1 MVLRTV
7 WRFMKSLCFLLMGRL
22 DAARKELNK
31 DPHVVRARY
40 DEVLREKRK
49 RIQRYKSSVGTLMG
63 QRQEKIGKSRMAM
76 EDIGRLEILK
86 NGVLNKARSERDR
99 MAAQGMDAE
108 AIRTA
113 NVMVMCE
120 ADYSVFQS
128 KIQEKRARVE
138 ELDRDVEGLTERIDS
153 HSLQLRDLQHEIE
166 RLDGESADA
175 VADMIS
181 AQESAA
187 IADLLANISNDPM
200 GQEIVELRSLRAETK
215 AGADIS
221 ARLAGTDIK
230 VKEAEYEQL
239 GNRESARAEFWDRMG
254 LADGEEGPS
263 LKQANAV

>member
-1 MVLRTV
+1 MVLRAV
-7 WRFMKSLCFLLMGRL
+7 WRLIKSLGFLLTGRM

-40 DEVLREKRK
+40 EEVLREKRK
-49 RIQRYKSSVGTLMG
+49 RFQRYKSSVGTLMG
-63 QRQEKIGKSRMAM
+63 QRHEKIGKSRTVTEEM
-76 EDIGRLEILK
+76 GRLETLK
-86 NGVLNKARSERDR
+86 AGALNKAKKEMSRLV
-99 MAAQGMDAE
+99 AQGMGTE
-108 AIRTA
+108 EIRNSHAI
-113 NVMVMCE
+113 VVCE

-128 KIQEKRARVE
+128 KIEEKRARVE
-138 ELDRDVEGLTERIDS
+138 ELNRDVEGLTERIES
-153 HSLQLRDLQHEIE
+153 HSLQLRDLQYEIE
-166 RLDGESADA
+166 RLMGESADA

-181 AQESAA
+181 AQESSA

-200 GQEIVELRSLRAETK
+200 GQEILELRSLRAETK

-254 LADGEEGPS
+254 LAVGEEGSP
-263 LKQANAV
+263 LKQANAL